1 MQLIKLKKNKG
12 TFAAR
17 NIGILFS
24 KGKYIILPDPDD
36 IISKNILNK
45 CYKYCERN
53 KYEIIRF
60 IIYDGKNTDYF
71 YNYNKQIHQPE
82 LSTFLFYGDKELKQI
97 DIYIHNKFIKK
108 DVCIRA
114 LNSINYF
121 NLYIYT
127 IYMEDQILNYI
138 LYRTAQS
145 FFHLKIIGYYYIRN
159 SISITKNINRIKT
172 IKLRFMFIYLKLL
185 FENSKNKKNEKD
197 MCNNLLHRIYK
208 AFNSN
213 TIRFSTS
220 HNNFYN
226 QIIENYL
233 NNKFITTEKKN
244 LLKKLK

>member
-1 MQLIKLKKNKG
+1 MDNSVNIIETYSKYDKRMQLIKLKKNKG

-17 NIGILFS
+17 NIGILLS

-114 LNSINYF
+114 LNSIN
-121 NLYIYT
+121 
-127 IYMEDQILNYI
+127 
-138 LYRTAQS
+138 
-145 FFHLKIIGYYYIRN
+145 K
-159 SISITKNINRIKT
+159 ITKKYPLI
-172 IKLRFMFIYLKLL
+172 
-185 FENSKNKKNEKD
+185 
-197 MCNNLLHRIYK
+197 H
-208 AFNSN
+208 
-213 TIRFSTS
+213 
-220 HNNFYN
+220 
-226 QIIENYL
+226 
-233 NNKFITTEKKN
+233 KKN
-244 LLKKLK
+244 L